1 LRYVISVTNYQLRLN
16 YEALF
21 GVVEYIGEF
30 SEDFLINMF
39 SSILSKDSLNT
50 LVEDF
55 KKRKIIRVYASGED
69 LLRMLKSLNIKL
81 EENILNDYE
90 YVLVLEPVAAS

>member
-1 LRYVISVTNYQLRLN
+1 M
-16 YEALF
+16 
-21 GVVEYIGEF
+21 VEYIGEF

-55 KKRKIIRVYASGED
+55 KKRKIIRVYVSGGD

>member
-1 LRYVISVTNYQLRLN
+1 M
-16 YEALF
+16 
-21 GVVEYIGEF
+21 VEYIGEF

-50 LVEDF
+50 LIEDF
-55 KKRKIIRVYASGED
+55 EKRKIIRVYVSGED

>member
-1 LRYVISVTNYQLRLN
+1 M
-16 YEALF
+16 
-21 GVVEYIGEF
+21 VEYIGEF

-50 LVEDF
+50 LAEDF
-55 KKRKIIRVYASGED
+55 KKRKIIRVYVSGED

>member
-1 LRYVISVTNYQLRLN
+1 M
-16 YEALF
+16 
-21 GVVEYIGEF
+21 VEYIGEF

-55 KKRKIIRVYASGED
+55 KKRKIIRVYVSGED

-81 EENILNDYE
+81 EENILNDYK

>member
-1 LRYVISVTNYQLRLN
+1 M
-16 YEALF
+16 
-21 GVVEYIGEF
+21 VEYIGEF

-55 KKRKIIRVYASGED
+55 KKRKIIRVYVSGED